1 VRERLNAIAE
11 LARVARRSWESLGT
25 SDRWR
30 GGRREPV
37 ALRPRLSPGV
47 PSRAS
52 RPTLRGGP
60 KDVKNSPGLRFKAE
74 QVCSISS
81 SSYRQPWT
89 PSPWLARRRFSSCM
103 PSWTRWQSPPPAVLA
118 ATWLS
123 WLASCECHRDVLG
136 RPASRRSGSGQRS
149 GGVGHTYSP
158 QLQRDPRGVRRTEL
172 VLLPGDL
179 CRCPHDDGSR
189 LPTAGDFTDWN

>member
-1 VRERLNAIAE
+1 MRERLNAIAE

-103 PSWTRWQSPPPAVLA
+103 PSWNRWQSPPPAVLA

-123 WLASCECHRDVLG
+123 WLASCECHG
-136 RPASRRSGSGQRS
+136 RGPGSASLALIRTTAHNLDCQPPTCSPRFSRAQPTPRATPAAS
-149 GGVGHTYSP
+149 V
-158 QLQRDPRGVRRTEL
+158 
-172 VLLPGDL
+172 
-179 CRCPHDDGSR
+179 
-189 LPTAGDFTDWN
+189 